1 MAKLDSQRVKVRVA
15 KRGRDDTPSSG
26 LQGRGLIYI
35 DTDDDVT
42 SIVGKIKAAKETVVA
57 LVPPKRIGVLQSAVN
72 LKLLQRA
79 AKLAHKRL
87 SIVTLDKALTNLASG
102 LAIPVAKNINA
113 QARLLEVDNVDDDDD
128 DIIDGRNEAIGRLD
142 DVARESAGERMDD
155 DISVAV
161 AAIETDDHIKN
172 DADGDG
178 VADDEAPGTTKR
190 PTGKR
195 IKIPDIGDLRKK
207 ILLIGGGL
215 ILLIGLI
222 VWALV
227 IAPQAIITIKA
238 KTTAVDIERKRND
251 EQGILPPVIK
261 QKKANEIVQF
271 NATGT
276 KEVGT
281 KATGTVAFCYNATP
295 NDSSSDPP
303 KKNSITIEA
312 GTRLYASG
320 MQFTTDGD
328 VTVIGGKDASGECK
342 TYHSVKAT
350 AVNIGPEGNI
360 EKNTALSVSGYSSSK
375 VTALAKVTFSGGNK
389 QTVKVVSQADV
400 DTAVAALKKKG
411 DSNAAKK
418 DLASQMSGSVVT
430 IGNSF
435 SVGQSDVKVSPAVG
449 EQSSGQATASME
461 ITYTLMGVNRSDLK
475 GMLSHQLNSKKRPD
489 QKIYSDGVKEI
500 AFSGF
505 APAQNG
511 YVVAIKTTGKLGPQ
525 VDEASAKRQA
535 TGRKSEEVKSLLKQ
549 TEGVSDVNVALSPFW
564 VSRVPAVNKIK
575 VVYTVDQ

>member
-1 MAKLDSQRVKVRVA
+1 MTKLDSQRVKVRVA

-79 AKLAHKRL
+79 AKLVHKARL
-87 SIVTLDKALTNLASG
+87 S
-102 LAIPVAKNINA
+102 
-113 QARLLEVDNVDDDDD
+113 EVDNVDDDDD

-238 KTTAVDIERKRND
+238 KTTAVDIERTLNLVPSGERND

-295 NDSSSDPP
+295 NDSYSDTP

-435 SVGQSDVKVSPAVG
+435 SVGQSEVKVSPAVG

-564 VSRVPAVNKIK
+564 VSRVPAVNKIQ